1 MFAAITES
9 TANHVTR
16 DAAGAAVHFEP
27 IDFWA
32 DLFRLMIFLSA
43 VFLAGKAVQ
52 LLGGPSLIGEI
63 LAGILLGPHIANFAP
78 EPRSLIL
85 LGDFGL
91 CLLMLEAGLE
101 IDVSLLKQV
110 GPRGL
115 VIALTGTALPFS
127 IGFGIATAFK
137 FSFKGAFAAGAALQP
152 TSLAIVLGVLKKGG
166 TLNTPTGQLI
176 VAAAAIDDVIA
187 VILLSEVQ
195 ALENPT
201 VFGFLIP
208 VISAI
213 GFLVVIGGVAV
224 FVIPPVLS
232 NIILPKVPPQH
243 REHVVLGLI
252 LVTAIGLQSAAAAAR
267 SSYLLGALLAG
278 LSFSTIRASEHV
290 WELQVKR
297 LLHWVIKIF
306 FAATIGFEVP
316 IRSFWSRDVLY
327 QSAAFLVPVVVKLV
341 VGWYAVPIT
350 TSNVLTVGVAMCA
363 RGEFGFIIALQ
374 ARTLHFFTEKQYAS
388 IVLPVLLAAIIVP
401 FSLKIIIS
409 QATRK
414 GLAIFDEAEYDT
426 HEDAATKFKP
436 VYYQMRLKCANSWG
450 LMSEI
455 LSTASANKLQ
465 VIDARIHSVG
475 KVADDVFYFKDLE
488 LRAPVRANAGDEAAQ
503 KVLKEVQD
511 RLDDLYEAFLQ
522 MARTVTASVSQGPSQ
537 PSLTKR
543 LSLDLMSRT
552 RSGGQ
557 EGGRGDGDTSQT
569 DVDLTF
575 IRWLPGMVDTDAI
588 EADDGDLSYESDFT
602 DSVVFKAIMKQ
613 MDKDNLHDAGDKAVT
628 GLGNNKSAFSGDHSA
643 MKSTSSFFAPNP
655 VGRRASIEM
664 LIGADMSS
672 QSDGGKASA
681 DTQIREGLVYN
692 AARDLEKFSARQNK
706 HAGFSKLVPRQYEK
720 AIEEE
725 SAGYSRR
732 SIDLRL

>member
-1 MFAAITES
+1 MLAVVAES
-9 TANHVTR
+9 TASHVTR
-16 DAAGAAVHFEP
+16 DAATAAVHFEP

-32 DLFRLMIFLSA
+32 DLFKLMIFLSA
-43 VFLAGKAVQ
+43 VFVSGKAVQ

-63 LAGILLGPHIANFAP
+63 FAGILLGPHIANFAP

-127 IGFGIATAFK
+127 IAFGLAQAFK

-195 ALENPT
+195 ALEDPT
-201 VFGFLIP
+201 VPGFVIP

-224 FVIPPVLS
+224 LVIPPVLS
-232 NIILPKVPPQH
+232 NIVLPKVPPQH

-316 IRSFWSRDVLY
+316 IRSFWSKDVLY
-327 QSAAFLVPVVVKLV
+327 HSAAFLVPVAVKLL

-350 TSNVLTVGVAMCA
+350 CTNVLTVGVAMCA

-374 ARTLHFFTEKQYAS
+374 ARTLQFFTEEQYAS
-388 IVLPVLLAAIIVP
+388 VVLPVLLAAIIVP

-409 QATRK
+409 QADRK
-414 GLAIFDEAEYDT
+414 GRAIFDEAEYDT

-450 LMSEI
+450 LMNEV
-455 LSTASANKLQ
+455 LSTAAANRLL
-465 VIDARIHSVG
+465 VMDARIHSVG
-475 KVADDVFYFKDLE
+475 NFADDVFYFKDME
-488 LRAPVRANAGDEAAQ
+488 LRAPVRANDGDEAAR
-503 KVLKEVQD
+503 KSLKEVQD
-511 RLDDLYEAFLQ
+511 RLDDLYESFLQ
-522 MARTVTASVSQGPSQ
+522 MARTVTASVSQGQSQ
-537 PSLTKR
+537 PSLTRR
-543 LSLDLMSRT
+543 LSLDLIART

-557 EGGRGDGDTSQT
+557 EGGRGDGDASQG

-575 IRWLPGMVDTDAI
+575 IRWLPGMVDTDSI
-588 EADDGDLSYESDFT
+588 EADDGDLSYENDVT
-602 DSVVFKAIMKQ
+602 DSVVFKEIVKQ
-613 MDKDNLHDAGDKAVT
+613 IDKDNLLGDASKKLFRDKSLLSGGDST
-628 GLGNNKSAFSGDHSA
+628 
-643 MKSTSSFFAPNP
+643 MKTTSSFLGPNP
-655 VGRRASIEM
+655 SGRRASIEILM
-664 LIGADMSS
+664 ARDVSYPTDS
-672 QSDGGKASA
+672 GKASA
-681 DTQIREGLVYN
+681 DTQLREGLVYN
-692 AARDLEKFSARQNK
+692 AARDLEKLSARQNK
-706 HAGFSKLVPRQYEK
+706 HAGFSKFVPQQYEK
-720 AIEEE
+720 AVEEQ